1 MPQIFVVH
9 GALGSAA
16 QMEPVANA
24 LASLGTVHN
33 VELPGHGHTSL
44 PASSDFSMATFV
56 RALESDVRMAND
68 VATEKPF
75 VFGYSMGGYAA
86 LALEAEHPGTFAGI
100 LTLGT
105 KFAWTPDRGAAR
117 SGSTECGRHRRED
130 TEIRSNAGGT
140 AQ

>member
-16 QMEPVANA
+16 QMAPIAGA
-24 LASLGTVHN
+24 LAALGTVHN
-33 VELPGHGHTSL
+33 VELPGHGRTVL
-44 PASSDFSMATFV
+44 PASSDFSMHTFV
-56 RALESDVRMAND
+56 RALESKLRGANAD
-68 VATEKPF
+68 ITQKPF

-105 KFAWTPDRGAAR
+105 KFAWTPEVALREA
-117 SGSTECGRHRRED
+117 GRL
-130 TEIRSNAGGT
+130 NADVI
-140 AQ
+140 AEKIPK